1 MTLFSHKVQPYHL
14 IYIDFNSLFD
24 RDMKVYNVT
33 QVLKQGFNIKTNC
46 PNYIPEFRNMKSHL
60 L

>member
-1 MTLFSHKVQPYHL
+1 MFMCVK
-14 IYIDFNSLFD
+14 FNSLFD